1 MKLKEM
7 FENEIEEQYQTVIA
21 PQSEKQDIPSSESI
35 FGNYY
40 GDNDPAF

>member
-7 FENEIEEQYQTVIA
+7 FENEIEEQYQNVIA
-21 PQSEKQDIPSSESI
+21 PQSEKKDIPSSEDI
-35 FGNYY
+35 FGTYH